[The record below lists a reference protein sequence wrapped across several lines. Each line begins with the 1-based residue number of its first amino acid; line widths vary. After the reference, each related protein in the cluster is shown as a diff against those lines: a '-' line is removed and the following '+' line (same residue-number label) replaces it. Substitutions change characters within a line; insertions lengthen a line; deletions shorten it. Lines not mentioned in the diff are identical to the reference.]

1 MNVDNLPD
9 GFPVPDVSL
18 WLRCSACGT
27 STRRGAP
34 VVPLRWTLI
43 AAAIARLPVNDA
55 TLDGE
60 AACLSTEDGN
70 FHALRSRHARQDARP
85 IV

>member
-1 MNVDNLPD
+1 VVLLRAKLGQD
-9 GFPVPDVSL
+9 FPF
-18 WLRCSACGT
+18 
-27 STRRGAP
+27 
-34 VVPLRWTLI
+34 I